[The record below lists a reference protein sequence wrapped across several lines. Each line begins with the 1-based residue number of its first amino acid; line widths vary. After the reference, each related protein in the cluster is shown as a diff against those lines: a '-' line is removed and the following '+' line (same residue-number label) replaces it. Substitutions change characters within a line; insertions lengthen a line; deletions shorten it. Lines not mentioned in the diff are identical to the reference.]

1 MPAVSLEPGDPRRL
15 GRFRL
20 LGRLGEGGQ
29 GIVYLGEG
37 PAGEQVAVKVLKTG
51 ADPRARDRL
60 SREMAAAMRVAQF
73 CTARVIDSSVDG
85 PLPYIVSE
93 FVDGPSLQDRVSERG
108 PLYDGDLDR
117 LMLNTARAL
126 RAIHRV
132 GIVHRDLKPANIL
145 LGPDGP
151 RVVDFGIARAID
163 ADVPTQM
170 VGTPAYFAP
179 EWLRN
184 EPPTPASD
192 VFAWAGTMV
201 FAATGRPPFGHNTNL
216 HAVLNRVAND
226 DPDLSGVPQRLVPLL
241 EQCLDKD
248 PARRPTAA
256 EVDERLL
263 DAHVG
268 SDAEQDTHG
277 RGAGGRR
284 DVPPPPPDA
293 TAPSE
298 TSEPAR
304 PPDPAVTSSDPDP
317 AEPRGRPVP
326 PEPARASAG
335 RSPVRDARP
344 RPEPMRAATTQAP
357 VPPADP
363 GTGHERA
370 PRPPLPR
377 EASAPRP
384 HEPSP
389 RPRRDG
395 RRRRVA
401 LLVTLLVIV
410 AVGAA
415 LGLRLV
421 RGGSEDATI
430 PQAYEGTWTGT
441 VLQGEGFDNN
451 GVGATMTMQQGQR
464 SATLRYSTLTC
475 DSELSLKEHSAV
487 ELTFEVTRGQCPAG
501 TVRVFLSD
509 GVLELNASGPQT
521 YTANGKLRRSGG

>member
-1 MPAVSLEPGDPRRL
+1 MPAVSLEPSDPRWL

-37 PAGEQVAVKVLKTG
+37 PAGEPVAVKVLKTG

-93 FVDGPSLQDRVSERG
+93 FVDGPSLQERVSERG

-201 FAATGRPPFGHNTNL
+201 FAATGRPPFGPSTNL
-216 HAVLNRVAND
+216 HALLNRVANE
-226 DPDLSGVPQRLVPLL
+226 DPDLSGIPQRLLSLL

-263 DAHVG
+263 DAHVSG
-268 SDAEQDTHG
+268 EAEQRPEGPGPVRT
-277 RGAGGRR
+277 RR
-284 DVPPPPPDA
+284 VTPPPADPTTPSGPTEPPGRE
-293 TAPSE
+293 APSG
-298 TSEPAR
+298 T
-304 PPDPAVTSSDPDP
+304 
-317 AEPRGRPVP
+317 GRAP
-326 PEPARASAG
+326 AG
-335 RSPVRDARP
+335 RSAPQETAPP
-344 RPEPMRAATTQAP
+344 RQEPIRAATTQAS

-363 GTGHERA
+363 GPVPERA
-370 PRPPLPR
+370 PHPRHVPEPLEPA
-377 EASAPRP
+377 EPA
-384 HEPSP
+384 EPSP
-389 RPRRDG
+389 PGWQGERG
-395 RRRRVA
+395 RRVA
-401 LLVTLLVIV
+401 LFAGLLLII
-410 AVGAA
+410 AVGI
-415 LGLRLV
+415 GLAIPFLK
-421 RGGSEDATI
+421 GGAEDLSV

-441 VLQGEGFDNN
+441 VTQGVGFDNSN
-451 GVGATMTMQQGQR
+451 VGAMMVMRQGDQA
-464 SATLRYSTLTC
+464 ATLKYSTAAC
-475 DSELSLKEHSAV
+475 DSELTLTDHSADQ
-487 ELTFEVTRGQCPAG
+487 LTFEVTRGQCPAS
-501 TVRVFLSD
+501 TVRVYISD
-509 GVLELNASGPQT
+509 GVLVLNASGPET
-521 YTANGKLRRSGG
+521 YTANGNLRRAGG